1 MRRIKDYKLQHKMI
15 LYIISATTL
24 IFVAMIS
31 LNGYNSS
38 QLINTNSNKL
48 VRETTDKL
56 ALQCETFL
64 GHGVDVAR
72 TVAYTYEG
80 MLINGTPNREVG
92 IAIMKSILEQN
103 PTILG
108 LWTVWEPNAFD
119 GNDLLYINK
128 QGHDKT
134 GRFVPYCNRFG
145 NSIAI
150 EACTDYDN
158 PGEAGNYYSIP
169 MRTGIE
175 YIGEPYTYKVQGN
188 DINMISIAI
197 PIRVKDKI
205 VGVAGI
211 DISSETL
218 ITYQSKIKLYNTG
231 FAKII
236 TNRGTIVADVDK
248 SEIGKKSGEWQNDK
262 LTDIRQAITEGKAI
276 SKTTYSDHF
285 DAMAIKCYS
294 PISIGKTNTPW
305 TFVSIVNTEEAQS
318 EGLKA
323 LYQTIFTG
331 IIGIVLLIILILL
344 IARIIT
350 RPLIQAVGFAKRI
363 ASGDLTIQ
371 LKIEALD
378 EIGELQQSLNNMAH
392 SIKSMIQ
399 KVSESSNKIVS
410 ISSQFNEAA
419 RQFASGANQ
428 QAASVEEVSA
438 SVEEILSTVNQNS
451 DNAFQ
456 ANKIAATASVSI
468 KDNSS
473 TISASVKA
481 MKQIAGKIS
490 IIGDIA
496 FQTNILA
503 LNAAVEAARA
513 GEHGKGFAVV
523 AAEVRKLAEHS
534 KIAAEEIDK
543 ITRGGVKTAEEAG
556 LQFEALVPEIDRT
569 ASLVGEI
576 SAASNEQS
584 AGIQQINSAILQL
597 NDVTQSNASTSEEMA
612 TTAEELLKLSN
623 ELNEIIKLFNIGD
636 LLYQRKH

>member
-1 MRRIKDYKLQHKMI
+1 MGLQ
-15 LYIISATTL
+15 
-24 IFVAMIS
+24 
-31 LNGYNSS
+31 
-38 QLINTNSNKL
+38 
-48 VRETTDKL
+48 
-56 ALQCETFL
+56 
-64 GHGVDVAR
+64 
-72 TVAYTYEG
+72 
-80 MLINGTPNREVG
+80 
-92 IAIMKSILEQN
+92 
-103 PTILG
+103 
-108 LWTVWEPNAFD
+108 
-119 GNDLLYINK
+119 
-128 QGHDKT
+128 
-134 GRFVPYCNRFG
+134 
-145 NSIAI
+145 
-150 EACTDYDN
+150 
-158 PGEAGNYYSIP
+158 
-169 MRTGIE
+169 
-175 YIGEPYTYKVQGN
+175 
-188 DINMISIAI
+188 
-197 PIRVKDKI
+197 
-205 VGVAGI
+205 
-211 DISSETL
+211 
-218 ITYQSKIKLYNTG
+218 
-231 FAKII
+231 
-236 TNRGTIVADVDK
+236 
-248 SEIGKKSGEWQNDK
+248 KK
-262 LTDIRQAITEGKAI
+262 
-276 SKTTYSDHF
+276 
-285 DAMAIKCYS
+285 
-294 PISIGKTNTPW
+294 
-305 TFVSIVNTEEAQS
+305 
-318 EGLKA
+318 
-323 LYQTIFTG
+323 
-331 IIGIVLLIILILL
+331 
-344 IARIIT
+344 
-350 RPLIQAVGFAKRI
+350 I

-392 SIKSMIQ
+392 SIKGMIQ

-636 LLYQRKH
+636 LHYQRKH